1 MFIKKIY
8 FLFLSLCF
16 SSVLLFSEKMP
27 NFFLEKEESDFL
39 NKLFTVD
46 IGIMRFKKNG
56 NINDIKPLDSEEI
69 MNSFKN
75 EFELIQ
81 AVKLSDEEAL
91 LKAWSFFKKT
101 STSTSVNID
110 NVLEDQI
117 RYQNGSIFSKKKAVK
132 IVLTNMKA
140 SSDYVLISNKW
151 YENYQRPVFSLNVLK
166 FIERQVVPYKNICE
180 NSSSSVDFLVTGE
193 IEKIEQGYLVSVEFY
208 SHLADKVFYKG
219 AFVCHKESIAGDV
232 SNFIKRNAS
241 KIFKVNY
248 ATLELDTKKDECEIY
263 ADYSYLGKQR
273 ITLDY
278 IVPGK
283 YLFSFL
289 TKGSAA
295 YKEVI
300 EVFPNEEKK
309 VLVKPELH
317 QYLQT
322 VFFNIEPAGTK
333 IFVNSQFRG
342 ITPFWDSLPEGE
354 YILSTKTDSYHQDY
368 RYSFNI
374 KEIKDDDLNFSFH
387 LMTKDLSKEFKVKK
401 GLYYS
406 AFWNFTFS
414 LVTTIPLVI
423 IATDYYNK
431 ASLSSEYYTNYVKSK
446 METDPDYSAVPFIE
460 TDYGKEIYNLSEAL
474 RFLSIG
480 IAVYTVLSLGWLF
493 YSLFDYIN
501 ILEKKDFIPLLSFY
515 STNDKSTLSIGG
527 SVSLGKRKNSNIR

>member
-110 NVLEDQI
+110 SVLEDQI

-132 IVLTNMKA
+132 IVLTKMKA
-140 SSDYVLISNKW
+140 SSDYVSISNKW

-180 NSSSSVDFLVTGE
+180 NSSGSVDFLVTGE

>member
-1 MFIKKIY
+1 M
-8 FLFLSLCF
+8 LFRS
-16 SSVLLFSEKMP
+16 
-27 NFFLEKEESDFL
+27 
-39 NKLFTVD
+39 
-46 IGIMRFKKNG
+46 
-56 NINDIKPLDSEEI
+56 
-69 MNSFKN
+69 
-75 EFELIQ
+75 
-81 AVKLSDEEAL
+81 
-91 LKAWSFFKKT
+91 
-101 STSTSVNID
+101 
-110 NVLEDQI
+110 
-117 RYQNGSIFSKKKAVK
+117 
-132 IVLTNMKA
+132 
-140 SSDYVLISNKW
+140 
-151 YENYQRPVFSLNVLK
+151 
-166 FIERQVVPYKNICE
+166 
-180 NSSSSVDFLVTGE
+180 
-193 IEKIEQGYLVSVEFY
+193 
-208 SHLADKVFYKG
+208 
-219 AFVCHKESIAGDV
+219 
-232 SNFIKRNAS
+232 
-241 KIFKVNY
+241 
-248 ATLELDTKKDECEIY
+248 DTKKDECEIY

-414 LVTTIPLVI
+414 LITTIPLVI

>member
-101 STSTSVNID
+101 SASTSVNID
-110 NVLEDQI
+110 SVLEDQI

-132 IVLTNMKA
+132 IVLTKMKA
-140 SSDYVLISNKW
+140 SSDYVSISNKW

-180 NSSSSVDFLVTGE
+180 NSSGSVDFLVTGE

>member
-110 NVLEDQI
+110 SVLEDQI

-132 IVLTNMKA
+132 IVLTKMKA
-140 SSDYVLISNKW
+140 SSDYVSISNKW

-208 SHLADKVFYKG
+208 SHLADKIFYKG

-446 METDPDYSAVPFIE
+446 METDPNYSAVPFIE

>member
-101 STSTSVNID
+101 SASTSVNID
-110 NVLEDQI
+110 SVLEDQI

-132 IVLTNMKA
+132 IVLTKMKA
-140 SSDYVLISNKW
+140 SSDYVSISNKW

>member
-110 NVLEDQI
+110 SVLEDQI

-132 IVLTNMKA
+132 IVLTKMRA
-140 SSDYVLISNKW
+140 SSDYVSISNKW